1 MRDSQAGQALR
12 FARRLQRWY
21 RAPHETF
28 FEPRRPQPGRAHPV
42 LNRMRPDEERYARR
56 MARIARWDRP
66 IESRS
71 QRLRAWANMLL
82 VDHGIFRLAYL
93 NAHRVTPRLWRAAQ
107 PAPGQIA
114 WFARQGVRTIIN
126 LRGGREH
133 GSWPLQ
139 REACERNGIAL
150 VDFVLRSR
158 GAPDRE
164 TILGSK
170 AFFASLKEPAL
181 VHCKS
186 GADRA
191 GFFAA
196 LYLLVHEERPLD
208 EAMRQLSLRYGHFR
222 FAKTGI
228 LDAFFDTYRIEGAAK
243 GIAFLDWVRDV
254 YDPEK
259 LERDFRPGFLSSL
272 LADRLIRRE

>member
-1 MRDSQAGQALR
+1 M
-12 FARRLQRWY
+12 
-21 RAPHETF
+21 
-28 FEPRRPQPGRAHPV
+28 
-42 LNRMRPDEERYARR
+42 LNRLRPDEERYARR

-66 IESRS
+66 IGGAADRM
-71 QRLRAWANMLL
+71 RAWANMLL

-93 NAHRVTPRLWRAAQ
+93 NAHRVTPKLWRAAQ
-107 PAPGQIA
+107 PAPNQIA
-114 WFARQGVRTIIN
+114 RFAREGVKTIVN

-133 GSWPLQ
+133 GSWQLQ
-139 REACERNGIAL
+139 REACERHGVAL

-164 TILGSK
+164 TILGAR
-170 AFFASLKEPAL
+170 AFFASLQEPAL

-196 LYLLVHEERPLD
+196 LYLLIHERRSLD
-208 EAMRQLSLRYGHFR
+208 EAVKQLSLRYGHFR

-228 LDAFFDTYRIEGAAK
+228 LDAFFEAYRREGYAK
-243 GIAFLDWVRDV
+243 GIGFLDWVATT
-254 YDPEK
+254 YDPDK
-259 LERDFRPGFLSSL
+259 LEREFKPGFLSSL
-272 LADRLIRRE
+272 VADRLIRRE

>member
-1 MRDSQAGQALR
+1 L
-12 FARRLQRWY
+12 
-21 RAPHETF
+21 
-28 FEPRRPQPGRAHPV
+28 
-42 LNRMRPDEERYARR
+42 LNRLRPDEDRYARR

-66 IESRS
+66 ISGKAD
-71 QRLRAWANMLL
+71 RLRAWANMLL

-93 NAHRVTPRLWRAAQ
+93 NAHRVTPQLWRAAQ

-114 WFARQGVRTIIN
+114 KFAREGVRTIVN

-139 REACERNGIAL
+139 REACERHGIAL

-158 GAPDRE
+158 GAPERE
-164 TILGSK
+164 TILGAK
-170 AFFASLKEPAL
+170 AFFAGLAEPAL

-196 LYLLVHEERPLD
+196 LYLLIHEERPLE
-208 EAMRQLSLRYGHFR
+208 EATRQLSLRYGHFR

-228 LDAFFDTYRIEGAAK
+228 LDAFFEAYRREGHSK
-243 GIAFLDWVRDV
+243 GVPFLDWVAKD
-254 YDPEK
+254 YDPER
-259 LERDFRPGFLSSL
+259 LEREFKPGFLSSL
-272 LADRLIRRE
+272 IADRLIRRE

>member
-1 MRDSQAGQALR
+1 MLS
-12 FARRLQRWY
+12 RL
-21 RAPHETF
+21 
-28 FEPRRPQPGRAHPV
+28 
-42 LNRMRPDEERYARR
+42 RPDEERYARR

-66 IESRS
+66 IESRG

-93 NAHRVTPRLWRAAQ
+93 NAHRVTPKLWRAAQ

-114 WFARQGVRTIIN
+114 WFASQGVKTIVN

-139 REACERNGIAL
+139 REACERHGIAL

-164 TILGSK
+164 TILG
-170 AFFASLKEPAL
+170 AGEFFASLQEPAL

-191 GFFAA
+191 GFFSA
-196 LYLLVHEERPLD
+196 LYLLIHEGRPLD
-208 EAMRQLSLRYGHFR
+208 EATRQLSLRYGHFR

-228 LDAFFDTYRIEGAAK
+228 LDAFFDAYRIEGEAK
-243 GIAFLDWVRDV
+243 GLAFLDWVRDV
-254 YDPEK
+254 YDPAR
-259 LERDFRPGFLSSL
+259 LESSFKPGLLSSL